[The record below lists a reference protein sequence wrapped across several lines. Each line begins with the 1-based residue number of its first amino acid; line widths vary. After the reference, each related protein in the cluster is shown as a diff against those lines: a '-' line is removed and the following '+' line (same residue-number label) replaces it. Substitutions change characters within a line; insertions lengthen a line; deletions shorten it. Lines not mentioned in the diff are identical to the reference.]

1 MELRGRLASVVS
13 LLCPSKKRSVL
24 PYANLLRP
32 LVFGGPSSDAS
43 LFAARQ
49 YGWGR
54 ILLMTKNLGITRGMD
69 TGDEAITRVG

>member
-43 LFAARQ
+43 LFAARRHACT
-49 YGWGR
+49 R
-54 ILLMTKNLGITRGMD
+54 ILLISENLRKARAEEMG
-69 TGDEAITRVG
+69 AVA

>member
-32 LVFGGPSSDAS
+32 LSFGRLASGAS
-43 LFAARQ
+43 LLAASRHACT
-49 YGWGR
+49 G
-54 ILLMTKNLGITRGMD
+54 ILLISKDLRKTRA
-69 TGDEAITRVG
+69 EEVGAAA